1 MRSIKLVSVA
11 LAVSFSLSAFAC
23 GSADEPSIFEQPPV
37 DPNGDGDG
45 TNIGDLNAGKDGG
58 GGTSSGGGDGASCA
72 TVNAKS
78 ELTPVNLVVLFDR
91 SGSMGDTTE
100 NPSYNPALRWVPV
113 GDGLKA
119 FFEEPAS
126 VGMHASL
133 TFFPASGS
141 PDTSC
146 NAADYAT
153 ADLSSVALPSA
164 ALRNRIDAVSPRG
177 DTPTRPAL
185 QGAIAQAQA
194 LRAAKPTE
202 KTVIVMATDGEPWA
216 CGVNSGPTRE
226 QAVTLSALDAQA
238 AIASDIKT
246 YVIGVGPSVGLLNQI
261 AAAGGTGSALL
272 VTAGDPNKTRAE
284 LLAALGAIRSSNVSC
299 DVPVPAAPDGRT
311 LDVNKVD
318 VSLGANALA
327 YSQDCANPKGW
338 HFDDVNNPKQVK
350 LCTESCTTA
359 KTAGGNL
366 TVSFACTNVRI
377 IK

>member
-1 MRSIKLVSVA
+1 MRSIQLVSVA
-11 LAVSFSLSAFAC
+11 LAVGLSLASFAC
-23 GSADEPSIFEQPPV
+23 GSADEPSIFEQPPI
-37 DPNGDGDG
+37 DPNGNGDG
-45 TNIGDLNAGKDGG
+45 INMGDLNPGKDGG
-58 GGTSSGGGDGASCA
+58 GTSSGGDGASCA

-141 PDTSC
+141 VGTSC
-146 NAADYAT
+146 NAADYSI

-164 ALRNRIDAVSPRG
+164 ALRNRIDAVSPQG

-194 LRAAKPTE
+194 LRAAKPDE

-226 QAVTLSALDAQA
+226 QAVTLSAADAQA
-238 AIASDIKT
+238 ATASDIKT

-261 AAAGGTGSALL
+261 AAAGGTGNALL
-272 VTAGDPNKTRAE
+272 VTAGDPNKTRTE

-299 DVPVPAAPDGRT
+299 DVAVPAPPDGRT

-327 YSQDCANPKGW
+327 YSEFCTDPKGW

-350 LCTESCTTA
+350 LCNESCTTA
-359 KTAGGNL
+359 KAVGGNL